1 HRIDVHRPVRRL
13 RLHEGV
19 SGREAVP
26 GCEDR
31 YDLRGH
37 QQHAAPDDCEAD
49 DAVTDTLTP
58 RQRAVLRALAQTIKP
73 ILQIGR
79 EGLTDAVSRSVL
91 EALNTRELLKVR
103 VLETAKLTPAELGDA
118 LASATGAQLVQVIGR
133 TIVLYRRHPEKPEIQ
148 LPSV

>member
-1 HRIDVHRPVRRL
+1 
-13 RLHEGV
+13 
-19 SGREAVP
+19 
-26 GCEDR
+26 
-31 YDLRGH
+31 
-37 QQHAAPDDCEAD
+37 
-49 DAVTDTLTP
+49 VTDTLTP